1 MKYCVQ
7 LAHSVRT
14 AGTWHSSQP
23 SVWHVHVL
31 ATTAN
36 GSMAMERM
44 MRTAAKAEAKAK
56 ERPIIALKFR
66 FYCKEREGI
75 FSAMSHILS
84 RHYEEV
90 FLL

>member
-1 MKYCVQ
+1 MQ
-7 LAHSVRT
+7 LAHCARMT
-14 AGTWHSSQP
+14 GTWQSSRP
-23 SVWHVHVL
+23 TVWHIHLL

-36 GSMAMERM
+36 GSMAMQRP